1 MERFMTLEPPVQDL
15 SRFRLPADF
24 RGRSAV
30 VVQLWWIVQGTLF
43 ACSPQFMY
51 GWRRMLLRLFGAKVG
66 RGVLVRQS
74 VRITYPWKVSL
85 GDRCQVGDFAEL
97 YSLGP
102 ITIGHDAVVS
112 QYSYLC
118 TGSHDMRSVAFDIY
132 AEPIVVEPE
141 AWVCAGVFV
150 YPGVTVKRGSVV
162 GARSVLKSDTE
173 PYLIYSGF
181 PARVCGDRRARKGGG
196 VAPVEAAANG

>member
-1 MERFMTLEPPVQDL
+1 MPMTPEPRVQDL
-15 SRFRLPADF
+15 SRFRLPPNF

-43 ACSPQFMY
+43 AWSPQFMY
-51 GWRRMLLRLFGAKVG
+51 GWRRALLRLFGAKVG
-66 RGVLVRQS
+66 AGVLVRQS
-74 VRITYPWKVSL
+74 ARITYPWKVTL

-118 TGSHDMRSVAFDIY
+118 TGSHDMRSVSFDIY
-132 AEPIVVEPE
+132 ARAIVVEPE
-141 AWVCAGVFV
+141 AWVAAGVFV
-150 YPGVTVKRGSVV
+150 YPGVTVARGSVV
-162 GARSVLKSDTE
+162 AARSVLKASTE
-173 PYLIYSGF
+173 PYLVYSGF
-181 PARVCGDRRARKGGG
+181 PARVCGDRRRRRPAAR
-196 VAPVEAAANG
+196 VDVEEMPG